1 VAGAGEPARSR
12 RPRRPPLSL
21 SGKLSLVF
29 FSIPLLAIAALY
41 LYVAPGLQ
49 TRLID
54 SKLTELQHAAIGRTA
69 QLRASVGSSTPLPR
83 VRRMVSAIA
92 ASTSNRVMLLSVN
105 EVDGRSQ
112 LVTQMDSMAGMHAGS
127 HGGLRSPAAMALALR
142 AVRTRK
148 VATGTVGAGGVE
160 VAEAVDPVP
169 IRGHVVAAIVFT
181 TPVADVLRTVTTV
194 RTQIL
199 IAGGLAL
206 LLALL
211 AGMAVAGA
219 LARRVRRLE
228 RAARQVA
235 AGRFGDPIPVDSA
248 DELGQLA
255 AAFNEMQSQL
265 LAMENARERFIAT
278 ASHELRTPIFS
289 VGGFLELLEDEDL
302 DAETRRRF
310 LDQIRDQVRRL
321 GKLSVDLLDLSRLE
335 AGSLELRP
343 EEVDLGELAG
353 SVAGEF
359 EPTIALREA
368 RLELQLPGGLEAT
381 CDPVRV
387 AQIVR
392 ILIDNALTHTPAG
405 TLVTVRA
412 ARADHTIEIAVA
424 DDGEGMEPGVAERI
438 FEPFYTG
445 GDGTPGSG
453 LGLAIASEL
462 AGRMRGRLS
471 VAPGRSR
478 GTTFTLELPAAG

>member
-1 VAGAGEPARSR
+1 LA
-12 RPRRPPLSL
+12 
-21 SGKLSLVF
+21 GKLSLVF
-29 FSIPLLAIAALY
+29 FSIPALAIAAIY

-49 TRLID
+49 TRLIN
-54 SKLTELQHAAIGRTA
+54 SKLDELRTTATARTA
-69 QLRASVGSSTPLPR
+69 QLRASVGSSMPLHE
-83 VRRMVSAIA
+83 VRRLVMTISE
-92 ASTSNRVMLLSVN
+92 STSNRVMLLSVN
-105 EVDGRSQ
+105 EVGGAPQ
-112 LVTQMDSMAGMHAGS
+112 LVTQMDSAAGTGGAAGLS
-127 HGGLRSPAAMALALR
+127 STAAGLALA
-142 AVRTRK
+142 AARTRR
-148 VATGTVGAGGVE
+148 VTTGTVREAGAVI
-160 VAEAVDPVP
+160 AEAVEPVV
-169 IRGHVVAAIVFT
+169 IRRRVVAVIVLT

-194 RTQIL
+194 RREIL

-211 AGMAVAGA
+211 AGMAVARA

-228 RAARQVA
+228 RAAQQVA

-265 LAMENARERFIAT
+265 LAFESARKRFIAT

-302 DAETRRRF
+302 DPETRRRF

-321 GKLSVDLLDLSRLE
+321 SKLSVDLLDLSRLE
-335 AGSLELRP
+335 SGSLDLRP
-343 EEVDLGELAG
+343 EDVDLGELAR

-359 EPTIALREA
+359 EPTIALKEA
-368 RLELQLPGGLEAT
+368 RLELSLPAGLEAIS
-381 CDPVRV
+381 DPVRV

-392 ILIDNALTHTPAG
+392 ILIDNALTHTPSG
-405 TLVTVRA
+405 TVVTVGA
-412 ARADHTIEIAVA
+412 ARAGAAIQISVT
-424 DDGEGMEPGVAERI
+424 DDGDGIDPTAAERI
-438 FEPFYTG
+438 FEPFFTG
-445 GDGTPGSG
+445 GDGARGSG

-462 AGRMRGRLS
+462 AGRMRGGLTVR
-471 VAPGRSR
+471 AREPR